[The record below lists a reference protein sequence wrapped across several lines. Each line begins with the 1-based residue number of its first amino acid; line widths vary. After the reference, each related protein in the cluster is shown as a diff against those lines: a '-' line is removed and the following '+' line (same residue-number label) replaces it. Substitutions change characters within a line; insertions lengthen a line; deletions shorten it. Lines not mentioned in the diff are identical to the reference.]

1 MKPLLNWQS
10 QLGKDSGDY
19 YMNKIY
25 LIKNIS
31 PWMLDELIAF
41 SKFTQFTT
49 VLLRTPPSFYNEGL
63 EALKDNDIVISIKPF
78 KYNFLFRKLLFSFL
92 FFVRNINKFIGGY
105 SSVIGF
111 KSILWFLRLDLN
123 YFKPPLSIHAQFATQ
138 APIIALMIKQFYKSN
153 IKYFFTF
160 HAYDIY
166 FDNKWFSLIV
176 NESENAFSPSQYNIN
191 YVAKKFKYL
200 NTNKIKFSC
209 PGVFQL
215 ENIEEQKAKKNGA
228 FTLGLMSWFVE
239 KKGIKYLLEAIK
251 VISKENRIKLIL
263 AGDGPL
269 KEDIIDYIND
279 NDLNEFIKYIGRV
292 KGHKKDEFF
301 KSLDVFVLPAI
312 SLPNDKD
319 NLPFVLMEAISYG
332 LPLISTNVSGIPE
345 ICENNYN
352 GFLIPEKDVN
362 ALVDSLYNLK
372 DDQALKCRFSEN
384 SLALSMMYDIELN
397 SEKKLKYLF
406 WI

>member
-10 QLGKDSGDY
+10 QLGKDLGDY

-63 EALKDNDIVISIKPF
+63 ETLKDNDIVISIKPF

-92 FFVRNINKFIGGY
+92 FFVRNFSKFTRGY

-111 KSILWFLRLDLN
+111 KSILWFLKLDLN

-138 APIIALMIKQFYKSN
+138 APIIALMIKQFYKAN
-153 IKYFFTF
+153 VKYSFTF

-166 FDNKWFSLIV
+166 FDNNWFSLLT
-176 NESENAFSPSQYNIN
+176 NGSESAFSISQYNIN
-191 YVAKKFKYL
+191 YVNKKYKNFDI
-200 NTNKIKFSC
+200 NKIKLSRL
-209 PGVFQL
+209 GVFRPK
-215 ENIEEQKAKKNGA
+215 NIQIQKVKKNDV
-228 FTLGLMSWFVE
+228 FTLGLLSWFVE
-239 KKGIKYLLEAIK
+239 KKGIKYLLEAMKLINE
-251 VISKENRIKLIL
+251 VNNMKLIL

-269 KEDIIDYIND
+269 TEDIIDYINA
-279 NDLNEFIKYIGRV
+279 NDLKVSIEYIGKV
-292 KGHKKDEFF
+292 KDQKKVDFF
-301 KSLDVFVLPAI
+301 NSLDVFVLPAI
-312 SLPNDKD
+312 SLPNDQD
-319 NLPFVLMEAISYG
+319 GIPVVLMEAISYG
-332 LPLISTNVSGIPE
+332 LPLISTTVSGIPE
-345 ICENNYN
+345 ICKNDYN

-362 ALVDSLYNLK
+362 VLVASFYNLMG
-372 DDQALKCRFSEN
+372 DQSLKCRFSKN
-384 SLALSMMYDIELN
+384 SLELSRIYDIELN
-397 SEKKLKYLF
+397 SKKKLKYLL
-406 WI
+406 W